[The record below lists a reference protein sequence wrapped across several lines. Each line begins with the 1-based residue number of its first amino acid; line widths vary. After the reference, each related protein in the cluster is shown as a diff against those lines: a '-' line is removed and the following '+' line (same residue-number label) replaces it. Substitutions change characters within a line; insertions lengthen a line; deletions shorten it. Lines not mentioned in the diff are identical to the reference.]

1 MRTLIDWRSLGTTLI
16 VAGMLAVSLSLGR
29 AYAEGDSNKLPRF
42 TEEREA
48 AARFFVKKN
57 LPELLPFLDELKKN
71 NATDYQREIREIFQ
85 VTEMLADL
93 IDEPERHRLEL
104 EIWKT
109 ENKAHTLVAKLA
121 TPNEEDRKKLETQ
134 LQELARDLVDLD
146 IKVLKL
152 KADQL
157 DKELGEVNDE
167 LAKMKENREKEA
179 KERFDALVS
188 KAKKM
193 KK

>member
-1 MRTLIDWRSLGTTLI
+1 MQWRWLNTIWLMAGLLGI
-16 VAGMLAVSLSLGR
+16 ALSLGPVF
-29 AYAEGDSNKLPRF
+29 AEDDASKLPRF

-48 AARFFVKKN
+48 AARFFVKKQ

-71 NATDYQREIREIFQ
+71 NAAEYQREVREIFQ

-121 TPNEEDRKKLETQ
+121 TPNEDDRKKLETQ
-134 LQELARDLVDLD
+134 LQDLARELVDLD

-157 DKELGEVNDE
+157 EKEIGEVNDE
-167 LAKMKENREKEA
+167 LSKMKENREKEA
-179 KERFDALVS
+179 KERFDALVN

-193 KK
+193 RK